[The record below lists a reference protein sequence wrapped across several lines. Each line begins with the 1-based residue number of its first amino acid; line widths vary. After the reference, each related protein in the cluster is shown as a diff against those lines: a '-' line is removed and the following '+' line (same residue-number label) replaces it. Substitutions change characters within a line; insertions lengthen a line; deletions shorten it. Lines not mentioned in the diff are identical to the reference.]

1 MEEMSMLEKLLSED
15 NSDNIIMYD
24 EEDREIEF
32 EQVALIPLENALFA
46 ILKPI
51 TPMEGVGEDEAI
63 VFAINEEDETLDVVT
78 DEALATAVFTVY
90 DSLFEDE
97 EEE

>member
-1 MEEMSMLEKLLSED
+1 MHPKSVYGFLPHGKISKSWSYYAKD
-15 NSDNIIMYD
+15 CFNFKRIRI
-24 EEDREIEF
+24 
-32 EQVALIPLENALFA
+32 ALFA

>member
-1 MEEMSMLEKLLSED
+1 MEEMSMLDKLLSEE
-15 NSDNIIMYD
+15 NSDNIVMFD

-46 ILKPI
+46 ILKPV
-51 TPMEGVGEDEAI
+51 TPMEGIGEDEAI
-63 VFAINEEDETLDVVT
+63 VFAINEEEETLDVVT
-78 DEALATAVFTVY
+78 DEALATAVFQVY

-97 EEE
+97 EE

>member
-1 MEEMSMLEKLLSED
+1 MEEMSMLDKLLSEE
-15 NSDNIIMYD
+15 NSDNIVMFD

-51 TPMEGVGEDEAI
+51 TPIDGIEEDEAI
-63 VFAINEEDETLDVVT
+63 VFAINEEEETLDVVT
-78 DEALATAVFTVY
+78 DEALATAVFQVY

-97 EEE
+97 EE

>member
-1 MEEMSMLEKLLSED
+1 MEEMSMLDKLLSEE
-15 NSDNIIMYD
+15 NSDNIVMFD

-51 TPMEGVGEDEAI
+51 TPFDGIEEDEAI
-63 VFAINEEDETLDVVT
+63 VFAINEEEETLDVVT
-78 DEALATAVFTVY
+78 DEALATAVFQVY

-97 EEE
+97 EE

>member
-1 MEEMSMLEKLLSED
+1 MLDKLLSEE
-15 NSDNIIMYD
+15 NSDNIVMFD

-51 TPMEGVGEDEAI
+51 TPIDGIEEDEAI
-63 VFAINEEDETLDVVT
+63 VFAINEEEETLDVVT
-78 DEALATAVFTVY
+78 DEALATAVFQVY

-97 EEE
+97 EE